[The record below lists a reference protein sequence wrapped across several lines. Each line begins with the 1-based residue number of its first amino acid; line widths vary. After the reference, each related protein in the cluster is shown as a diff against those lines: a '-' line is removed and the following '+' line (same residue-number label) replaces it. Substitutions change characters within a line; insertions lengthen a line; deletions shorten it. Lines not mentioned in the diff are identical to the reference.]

1 MHIPSTVGGKAA
13 VNDTLIQRLFVKFF
27 ADVLIGSTGQEVVV
41 EFAYECL
48 HVGNILLK
56 FYLLEFMLLY
66 GNLSFQTYYAS
77 KEKIQLC
84 VLVSMMKFE
93 NLHLEMVVDKWR
105 QMSK

>member
-1 MHIPSTVGGKAA
+1 
-13 VNDTLIQRLFVKFF
+13 
-27 ADVLIGSTGQEVVV
+27 
-41 EFAYECL
+41 
-48 HVGNILLK
+48 
-56 FYLLEFMLLY
+56 MLLY

-93 NLHLEMVVDKWR
+93 NLHLEMIVDKCR